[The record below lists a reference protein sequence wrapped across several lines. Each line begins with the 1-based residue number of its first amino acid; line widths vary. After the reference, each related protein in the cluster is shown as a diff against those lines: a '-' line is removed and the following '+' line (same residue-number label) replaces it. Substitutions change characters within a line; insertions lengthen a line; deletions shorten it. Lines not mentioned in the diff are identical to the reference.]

1 MPIQLH
7 VVIDSSI
14 YLLLIYQV
22 YFAGTKPKEKKKKV
36 KAEKRDEDDETR
48 TQSNE
53 IEEKTGAKKK
63 TKYVELYSADGEAR
77 QEVRLPGRHACE
89 CQATKHK

>member
-1 MPIQLH
+1 MRPITYAH
-7 VVIDSSI
+7 FKFK
-14 YLLLIYQV
+14 V

-36 KAEKRDEDDETR
+36 RNEKRDEDENEDCPPSASNADEK
-48 TQSNE
+48 S
-53 IEEKTGAKKK
+53 GAKKK
-63 TKYVELYSADGEAR
+63 TKFVELYSAEGEAR